1 MSGEKLSFCVLKD
14 DGNNEMSGKKLILCV
29 FKDDRG
35 DHHGGTSFF
44 TTAGGRIGKLES
56 KQTVVCGVHGHQHA
70 LECFHPLYNLENSRL
85 GEETYD
91 PQVYDK

>member
-14 DGNNEMSGKKLILCV
+14 DRNNEMSGEKLSLRV

-44 TTAGGRIGKLES
+44 TTAGGHIGNLES
-56 KQTVVCGVHGHQHA
+56 KQSDVEYWGLNMPSNAFIFYTSSRI
-70 LECFHPLYNLENSRL
+70 PNLLKKSQIQ
-85 GEETYD
+85 Y
-91 PQVYDK
+91 